1 MLVCAIGRPELVTAE
16 WVRPGA
22 TVVDVGIHRV
32 PDPTRRSG
40 TRIVGDVEFGSV
52 SRVAGAVTP
61 VPGGVGP
68 MTVAM
73 LLHNTVLAAA
83 GLPVS

>member
-1 MLVCAIGRPELVTAE
+1 VTAD

-22 TVVDVGIHRV
+22 VVVDVGIHRV
-32 PDPTRRSG
+32 PAENG
-40 TRIVGDVEFGSV
+40 TRLCGDVEAASV
-52 SRVAGAVTP
+52 SRVASALTP

-73 LLHNTVLAAA
+73 VVSNTVLAAQRQLA
-83 GLPVS
+83 ALKV